1 MSTAAEL
8 IAQRLLA
15 RRGAKMIDPATI
27 AALIQLAML
36 LLQQWQNCQNRPTA
50 LDLRRMAAK
59 PNAMQRLAVRRQA
72 IETLGRKQ
80 FNSLGGQ
87 DLVHDTFETLTL
99 CSDSELGDFI
109 AGR

>member
-1 MSTAAEL
+1 MSTTEAF
-8 IAQRLLA
+8 AQRLLA
-15 RRGAKMIDPATI
+15 RRGVKQIDPATI

-36 LLQQWQNCQNRPTA
+36 LFQQWQNCQNKPTA

-59 PNAMQRLAVRRQA
+59 PNAMQRLAVRRQS
-72 IETLGRKQ
+72 IETLGRKK

-87 DLVHDTFETLTL
+87 TLVDDTFETLTL
-99 CSDSELGDFI
+99 CSDAELADLI